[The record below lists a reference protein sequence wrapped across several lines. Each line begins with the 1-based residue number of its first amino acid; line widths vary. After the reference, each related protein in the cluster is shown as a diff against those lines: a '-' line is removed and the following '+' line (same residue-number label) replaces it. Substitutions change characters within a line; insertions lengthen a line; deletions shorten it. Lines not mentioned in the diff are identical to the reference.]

1 MSKKIAVLIVIAIV
15 VAAFFGLRAL
25 NKSKMYKPTGQEQ
38 NNTQT
43 PVKEVTP
50 LPFTKVETATDKLPE
65 GFVAGFPLE
74 AGAVIISNYSAKTA
88 SGLQSSRRFVS
99 QKTLDENYKIYNDYF
114 VKNKWKILTFVDMA
128 TIKSISAES
137 PTKIKAT
144 ISVSTNSATNNVEV
158 DIGFLQ
164 PIK

>member
-1 MSKKIAVLIVIAIV
+1 MSKKIAVIIVLAIV
-15 VAAFFGLRAL
+15 AIALFGLWAL
-25 NKSKMYKPTGQEQ
+25 NKSKMYKPGKQEQ

-43 PVKEVTP
+43 PAEVKPV
-50 LPFTKVETATDKLPE
+50 LPFTKEETPVEKLPE

-74 AGAVIISNYSAKTA
+74 KDAIVVSNYSAKTA

-99 QKTLDENYKIYNDYF
+99 KKTLDENYKIYNDYF
-114 VKNKWKILTFVDMA
+114 TKNKWTILTSVDTPA
-128 TIKSISAES
+128 FKSISAES
-137 PTKIKAT
+137 PAKITAT